1 MVDFVFFKKGKQITA
16 LEKSDVDG
24 ATQLADQGYEKQF
37 EEIDAHDPEKAL
49 LRFLDIRNEEVV
61 TEHAFATGAVFS
73 AISSVF
79 LK

>member
-1 MVDFVFFKKGKQITA
+1 MTDFIFFKKGKQITA

-24 ATQLADQGYEKQF
+24 AAQLANQGYEKQF
-37 EEIDAHDPEKAL
+37 EEIDAPDPEKAL
-49 LRFLDIRNEEVV
+49 LRFADIRNEEVV
-61 TEHAFATGAVFS
+61 TEHAFTTGAVFS